1 MAKEF
6 FQPSGADAVKIGGWK
21 KWAILAGVAVFFII
35 FSPVTCVGKT
45 ERGVKVTLG
54 AVQDGVYQPG
64 PVFHW
69 PIIEEVKTFS
79 TVPNKIEVEI
89 PVDKNGAIT
98 TDNQTVGTT
107 FDVYWQY
114 DQARICEIA
123 RNYSGSGVADLINT
137 NTKSAI
143 KAVIGTYTIFDLA
156 PKQTEAT
163 GKIAGMLIENTAKYP
178 VKIVDV
184 KAINYDWSD
193 EFDKAIATTQK
204 LKQEVLQKEQEVSK
218 ATLDYQKQVAEAEAQ
233 KKVTIAN
240 AEAQKEAAIAES
252 QGELESAKL
261 KRDAKIA
268 EGEGIRKYND
278 LVAVNWGI
286 ELKKLELE
294 IEMARVTKW
303 DGHYVP
309 AQNFTPLPLNIKA
322 GVQGD

>member
-1 MAKEF
+1 MAKDF
-6 FQPSGADAVKIGGWK
+6 FQPSGSGAVKTGGWK
-21 KWAILAGVAVFFII
+21 KWAIIAVVVVFFVI

-45 ERGVKVTLG
+45 ERGVKVTMG
-54 AVQDGVYQPG
+54 AVQDGVYAPG

-69 PIIEEVKTFS
+69 PMIEEIKTFS
-79 TVPNKIEVEI
+79 TVPNKIEVQI

-107 FDVYWQY
+107 FDVYWKY
-114 DQARICEIA
+114 DETRICEIA
-123 RNYSGSGVADLINT
+123 RNYVGTGVGDLINT
-137 NTKSAI
+137 NTRSAI

-156 PKQTEAT
+156 PRQTEAT
-163 GKIAGMLIENTAKYP
+163 NKIAAMLTENTSKYP
-178 VKIVDV
+178 VRIVDV

-193 EFDKAIATTQK
+193 EFDTAIATTQK

-218 ATLDYQKQVAEAEAQ
+218 ATLDYQKQVAEAEAK

-240 AEAQKEAAIAES
+240 AEASKEATIAES
-252 QGELESAKL
+252 QGALESAKL
-261 KRDAKIA
+261 RRDAKIA
-268 EGEGIRKYND
+268 EGEGIKKYND
-278 LVAVNWGI
+278 MVSTNWNI
-286 ELKKLELE
+286 ELKKLEIQL
-294 IEMARVTKW
+294 EMARVAKW